1 MADRGALE
9 MIGVM
14 LGTATLVVTV
24 IGAVVVSDHL
34 TGRLPIDDG
43 ARPIVVLP
51 SPSR

>member
-1 MADRGALE
+1 

-24 IGAVVVSDHL
+24 IGAVVVGDHL
-34 TGRLPIDDG
+34 TDRLPIDNG
-43 ARPIVVLP
+43 AQPVAALP